1 MSAPFRSP
9 LRTRIR
15 QDPHSAKREHFSVYI
30 RTLLIMNASM
40 ADASRG
46 QTVIPMTAAADRS
59 AGGHRLQGMVE
70 PMDSPRLSRS
80 ERKQL
85 TRQALV
91 DGTLELLADR
101 DFAGLS
107 LRETAR
113 AAGIVPTAFYRHFDS
128 LDDLGVAL
136 VEESMRPVRSG
147 VRDLRRTAEGHP
159 TVASACA
166 LVSALVAD
174 HPLRLGFLLREQR
187 GGTAEIRRAIE
198 AELRLVT
205 GELAIDLARIDRL
218 AAWAAADIDTVA
230 GLLVTS
236 AIDGAAELLDAGR
249 PDSAAHREA
258 VDRLRLRLRIVA
270 AGAAALPPPGD

>member
-1 MSAPFRSP
+1 M
-9 LRTRIR
+9 
-15 QDPHSAKREHFSVYI
+15 
-30 RTLLIMNASM
+30 IMNAAMVDPS
-40 ADASRG
+40 SG
-46 QTVIPMTAAADRS
+46 EIVIPVTAPADRS
-59 AGGHRLQGMVE
+59 DGAHRLEGMVE

-85 TRQALV
+85 TRQSLV

-101 DFAGLS
+101 NFAGLS

-147 VRDLRRTAEGHP
+147 VRDLRRTAAGNP
-159 TVASACA
+159 TVAAACT
-166 LVSALVAD
+166 LVAGLVAD

-205 GELAIDLARIDRL
+205 GELAIDLARIDHL

-230 GLLVTS
+230 GLLITA

-249 PDSAAHREA
+249 PDSPAHREA
-258 VDRLRLRLRIVA
+258 VARLRLRLRIIA
-270 AGAAALPPPGD
+270 AGAATLPPSGD